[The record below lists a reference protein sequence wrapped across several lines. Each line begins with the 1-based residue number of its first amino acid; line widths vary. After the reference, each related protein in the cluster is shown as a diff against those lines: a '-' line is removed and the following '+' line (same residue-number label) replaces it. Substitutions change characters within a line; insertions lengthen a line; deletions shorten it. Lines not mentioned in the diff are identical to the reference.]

1 MLFII
6 MRQTLIVSYKFQ
18 LTLVH
23 DLVLII
29 SVTYD
34 GLKSKEVLITR
45 SVSQQEDF
53 INTLITTYV
62 FVLDLVK

>member
-1 MLFII
+1 

-18 LTLVH
+18 LTLIH

-29 SVTYD
+29 SGTYD

-62 FVLDLVK
+62 FVLGLVK

>member
-1 MLFII
+1 

-29 SVTYD
+29 SSTYD

-53 INTLITTYV
+53 INTLITTYI

>member
-1 MLFII
+1 

-23 DLVLII
+23 DLFLII
-29 SVTYD
+29 SGTCD